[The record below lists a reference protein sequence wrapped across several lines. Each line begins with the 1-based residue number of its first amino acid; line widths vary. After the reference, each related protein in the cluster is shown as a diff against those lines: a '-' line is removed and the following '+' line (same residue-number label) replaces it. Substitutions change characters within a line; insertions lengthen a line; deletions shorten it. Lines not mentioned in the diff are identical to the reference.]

1 MVVLDTPTGAIGRRS
16 LPRLLLVLGGFTALT
31 VIFFWP
37 WVAHVSSA
45 LIGPPEDNM
54 QDFWNSWHAATA
66 RGWHDMLFTRQIR
79 YPEGT
84 SLAYHSFAWP
94 QVFAV
99 ALLSKLFG
107 SDFSTLVT
115 LHNLTLLASFP
126 LGAAAMFALARH
138 LLGNVAGRDAG
149 ATVAGFIFAFNPW
162 HVAQVMHHAHVSGIE
177 FLPLFALFYLKA
189 LERKNYGWLIA
200 AAAMNALSALS
211 CWYFFFYAF
220 YFLAF
225 HLLYLRLHERR
236 WPRGWR
242 LMAPALCVGLAALI
256 LTPWL
261 LPMVG
266 SGLKNS
272 VYYVGNNMFV
282 ADLAAFIAF
291 PPTHLLAQYGSGIYA
306 MLTGNAWEGTVYLGL
321 VNLVVLAWAL
331 TRSRIEQTTPKT
343 LLYYALG
350 GMIFFAVIAGGEA
363 LHVAG
368 HVTPLHLPGVILAK
382 LPFFANVRTPARA
395 MVMVYLFLGLV
406 LAQASVMALRYRKPV
421 LLTAVAALILLD
433 FTPTNL
439 SATPAACPAAL
450 DVIAQDSGDFGVL
463 DLPRGYGEG
472 NAAMMASVCHG
483 KPIVQGETARHM
495 ADTLADR
502 LVTGDLAAQQSQLA
516 AAHVKYIVL
525 HRPPARTADPE
536 AELHRWNKADG
547 VQADYA
553 RRYRVVHD
561 DKDTT
566 VLRVY

>member
-1 MVVLDTPTGAIGRRS
+1 MMVLDTPTGAIGRLS

-37 WVAHVSSA
+37 WLAHVSTA

-54 QDFWNSWHAATA
+54 QDFWNSWHAATV
-66 RGWHDMLFTRQIR
+66 RGWQDMLFTGQIR

-99 ALLSKLFG
+99 ALLSKIFG
-107 SDFSTLVT
+107 GDFSTLVT

-138 LLGNVAGRDAG
+138 LLGEVAGRDVG
-149 ATVAGFIFAFNPW
+149 AVVAGFVFAFNPW

-177 FLPLFALFYLKA
+177 FLPLFVLCYLKA

-200 AAAMNALSALS
+200 AAAMVALSALS

-225 HLLYLRLHERR
+225 HLLYLRVHERR

-242 LMAPALCVGLAALI
+242 LMAPALCMGLAALM
-256 LTPWL
+256 LAPWL
-261 LPMVG
+261 LPMMG

-282 ADLAAFIAF
+282 ADLFAFFAF
-291 PPTHLLAQYGSGIYA
+291 PPTHLLARYGSGVYA
-306 MLTGNAWEGTVYLGL
+306 ALTGNAWEGTVYLGV
-321 VNLVVLAWAL
+321 VNAAIVIWAL
-331 TRSRIEQTTPKT
+331 TRKAPKT

-350 GMIFFAVIAGGEA
+350 GVIFFAVIAGGET
-363 LHVAG
+363 LHAAG

-395 MVMVYLFLGLV
+395 MVMVYLFLGLI
-406 LAQASVMALRYRKPV
+406 LAQATVMALRYRKPA
-421 LLTAVAALILLD
+421 LLALAAALVLLD
-433 FTPTNL
+433 FTPTRL

-450 DVIAQDSGDFGVL
+450 DVIAQDKGEFGVL

-483 KPIVQGETARHM
+483 KPIVLGETARHM
-495 ADTLADR
+495 ADTLADQ
-502 LVTGDLAAQQSQLA
+502 LVTSDLAAQQRQLT

-525 HRPPARTADPE
+525 HRQQG
-536 AELHRWNKADG
+536 ELHRWNKADG
-547 VQADYA
+547 VETDYA
-553 RRYRVVHD
+553 RQYRAVRGG
-561 DKDTT
+561 KDMT

>member
-1 MVVLDTPTGAIGRRS
+1 MMVLDTRIGAVGRLS

-37 WVAHVSSA
+37 WLAHLSSA

-66 RGWHDMLFTRQIR
+66 RGWRDMLFTSQIR
-79 YPEGT
+79 FPEGT

-126 LGAAAMFALARH
+126 LGAAAAFALARH
-138 LLGNVAGRDAG
+138 LLGDVAGRDVG
-149 ATVAGFIFAFNPW
+149 AVVAGFIFAFNPW

-177 FLPLFALFYLKA
+177 FLPLFVLFYLKA
-189 LERKNYGWLIA
+189 LEQRSWRWLIA
-200 AAAMNALSALS
+200 AAAMDALSALS

-242 LMAPALCVGLAALI
+242 LMAPVLCVGLAGLM

-261 LPMVG
+261 LPMIG
-266 SGLKNS
+266 SGLKNT

-291 PPTHLLAQYGSGIYA
+291 PPTHLLARTGSGLYA
-306 MLTGNAWEGTVYLGL
+306 ALTGNAWEGTVYLGL
-321 VNLVVLAWAL
+321 INLAVLVWAL
-331 TRSRIEQTTPKT
+331 TRKGPKT
-343 LLYYALG
+343 LLHYALG

-395 MVMVYLFLGLV
+395 MVMAYLFLGLMM
-406 LAQASVMALRYRKPV
+406 AQATVTALRYRKPA
-421 LLTAVAALILLD
+421 LMTLVAALMLLD
-433 FTPTNL
+433 FTPAHL
-439 SATPAACPAAL
+439 AATQAACPAAL
-450 DVIAQDSGDFGVL
+450 DVIANDPASFGVL

-472 NAAMMASVCHG
+472 NAAMMQSPCHG

-502 LVTGDLAAQQSQLA
+502 LVTNDLAAQQRQLT

-547 VQADYA
+547 IETDYA
-553 RRYRVVHD
+553 QRYRAVHD
-561 DKDTT
+561 DKDMT

>member
-1 MVVLDTPTGAIGRRS
+1 MSVLDTRMGAIGRLC
-16 LPRLLLVLGGFTALT
+16 LPRLLVVLVGFTALT
-31 VIFFWP
+31 AIFFWP
-37 WVAHVSSA
+37 WLAHVSSA

-66 RGWHDMLFTRQIR
+66 HGWHDMLFTRQIR
-79 YPEGT
+79 FPEGT

-107 SDFSTLVT
+107 SNFSTLVT

-138 LLGNVAGRDAG
+138 LLGDVVGRNAG
-149 ATVAGFIFAFNPW
+149 AVVAGFVFAFNHW

-177 FLPLFALFYLKA
+177 FLPLFVLFYLKA
-189 LERKNYGWLIA
+189 LERRRWQWLIA
-200 AAAMNALSALS
+200 AAAMDALSALS

-225 HLLYLRLHERR
+225 HLLYLRIHERR
-236 WPRGWR
+236 WPRGCR
-242 LMAPALCVGLAALI
+242 LMAPALCVGLASLM

-261 LPMVG
+261 LPMIG

-291 PPTHLLAQYGSGIYA
+291 PPTHLLARYGSGLYA
-306 MLTGNAWEGTVYLGL
+306 ALTGNAWEGTVYLGL
-321 VNLVVLAWAL
+321 VNLAVLAWAL
-331 TRSRIEQTTPKT
+331 TRPRIEQSGPKT
-343 LLYYALG
+343 LLHYALG

-406 LAQASVMALRYRKPV
+406 LAQATVMALRYRKPA
-421 LLTAVAALILLD
+421 LPALIATLMLLD
-433 FTPTNL
+433 FAPAHLASTQ
-439 SATPAACPAAL
+439 AACPAAL
-450 DVIAQDSGDFGVL
+450 DVIANDSENFGVL

-495 ADTLADR
+495 TDTLADR
-502 LVTGDLAAQQSQLA
+502 LVTGDLAAQQRQLT
-516 AAHVKYIVL
+516 AAHVKYVVL
-525 HRPPARTADPE
+525 HRQQG
-536 AELHRWNKADG
+536 ELHRWNKADG
-547 VQADYA
+547 AQADYA
-553 RRYRVVHD
+553 RQYRAVQG
-561 DKDTT
+561 DKNMM

>member
-1 MVVLDTPTGAIGRRS
+1 MTLRSARMGLDTPMGAVGCLS
-16 LPRLLLVLGGFTALT
+16 VPRLLLVLGGFTALT
-31 VIFFWP
+31 AIFFWP
-37 WVAHVSSA
+37 WLAHVGAA

-54 QDFWNSWHAATA
+54 QDFWNSWHTATA
-66 RGWHDMLFTRQIR
+66 RGWHDMLFTSQIR
-79 YPEGT
+79 FPEGT

-99 ALLSKLFG
+99 AVLSKLFG
-107 SDFSTLVT
+107 SDFSTLVV

-138 LLGNVAGRDAG
+138 LLGDVAGRDIG
-149 ATVAGFIFAFNPW
+149 AVVAGFVFAFNPW

-177 FLPLFALFYLKA
+177 FLPLFVLFYLKA
-189 LERKNYGWLIA
+189 LEHKHYGWLIA
-200 AAAMNALSALS
+200 AAAMDALSALS

-242 LMAPALCVGLAALI
+242 LMAPALCAGLAGLM

-261 LPMVG
+261 LPMMG
-266 SGLKNS
+266 AGLKNT

-291 PPTHLLAQYGSGIYA
+291 PPTHLLAQYGSGLYA
-306 MLTGNAWEGTVYLGL
+306 ALSGNAWEGTVYLGL
-321 VNLVVLAWAL
+321 INLAVLAWAL
-331 TRSRIEQTTPKT
+331 TRKGPKT
-343 LLYYALG
+343 LLHYALG
-350 GMIFFAVIAGGEA
+350 GMVFFAVIAGGEA

-395 MVMVYLFLGLV
+395 MVMVYLFLGLMM
-406 LAQASVMALRYRKPV
+406 AQATVMALRYRRPA
-421 LLTAVAALILLD
+421 LLALVAALMLLD
-433 FTPTNL
+433 FTPAHLASTQ
-439 SATPAACPAAL
+439 AACPAAL
-450 DVIAQDSGDFGVL
+450 DVIANDSASFGML

-472 NAAMMASVCHG
+472 NAAMMMSACHG

-495 ADTLADR
+495 ANTLADR
-502 LVTGDLAAQQSQLA
+502 LVTNDLAAQQRQLT

-525 HRPPARTADPE
+525 HRPNG
-536 AELHRWNKADG
+536 ELHRWNKADG
-547 VQADYA
+547 GQADYA
-553 RRYRVVHD
+553 RHYPVVHD
-561 DKDTT
+561 DKDMT

>member
-1 MVVLDTPTGAIGRRS
+1 MTVPGTPAGAIGRLS
-16 LPRLLLVLGGFTALT
+16 VPRLLLVLAGFTALT
-31 VIFFWP
+31 IAFFWP
-37 WVAHVSSA
+37 WLAHLSSA

-54 QDFWNSWHAATA
+54 QDFWNSWHTATA
-66 RGWHDMLFTRQIR
+66 RGWHDMLFTTQIR
-79 YPEGT
+79 FPEGT

-99 ALLSKLFG
+99 ALLSRVFG
-107 SDFSTLVT
+107 SDFSTLVA

-138 LLGNVAGRDAG
+138 LLGDVAGRDIG
-149 ATVAGFIFAFNPW
+149 AAVAGFIFAFNPW

-177 FLPLFALFYLKA
+177 FLPLFVLFALKA
-189 LERKNYGWLIA
+189 LEQRSWKWLIA
-200 AAAMNALSALS
+200 AAAANALSALS

-225 HLLYLRLHERR
+225 HLLYLRIHERR

-242 LMAPALCVGLAALI
+242 LMAPALCVGLAALM

-261 LPMVG
+261 LPMMG
-266 SGLKNS
+266 SGLKNT

-291 PPTHLLAQYGSGIYA
+291 PPTHFLARYGSGLYA
-306 MLTGNAWEGTVYLGL
+306 ALTGNAWEGTVYLGL
-321 VNLVVLAWAL
+321 VNLAVLIWAL
-331 TRSRIEQTTPKT
+331 TRKGPKT
-343 LLYYALG
+343 LLQYALG
-350 GMIFFAVIAGGEA
+350 GMIFFAIIAGGEA
-363 LHVAG
+363 LHVAS

-406 LAQASVMALRYRKPV
+406 LAQATVMALRYCKPA
-421 LLTAVAALILLD
+421 LLALAAALMLLD
-433 FTPTNL
+433 FTPTHL
-439 SATPAACPAAL
+439 ASTQAACPAAL
-450 DVIAQDSGDFGVL
+450 DVIAQDTGNFGVL

-502 LVTGDLAAQQSQLA
+502 LVTSDLAAQQRQLTS
-516 AAHVKYIVL
+516 AHVKYIVL
-525 HRPPARTADPE
+525 HRQQG
-536 AELHRWNKADG
+536 ELHHWNKVDG
-547 VQADYA
+547 VGAGYA
-553 RRYRVVHD
+553 RQYRAVHD
-561 DKDTT
+561 DKDMT